1 MSADNRRKPDEKK
14 QNNPEKLS
22 VEVLHACIAEDRKKA
37 ARNFFMALSAL
48 VVMVG
53 ISVAWLVSNHR
64 VNATGMNIQAAS
76 AEDFQLASKGKRQDA
91 EQNKLKN
98 EDSQNI
104 LNNGTAYLI
113 NSDGKMIAAS
123 DDTNNTEIYY
133 AGFTNLAWRLDDD
146 VTLMPGA
153 SGSMT
158 FYIIPRKENLT
169 SANLTFTLKAYE
181 DNTTTGLAVVS
192 KNNQLQNLVM
202 GHILFFRNR
211 EADGSYAGWIAPDE
225 NGSYLMANSEYSFTV
240 TPGNKTTFEK
250 DKPYPVT
257 LYWVWP
263 NYIRN
268 YIYTNQNGSLF
279 TNPDSSDYKNL
290 LKFLNKENFQNNVAE
305 QKYSKIFYVKPD
317 SGATSAKDSTGG
329 NENNANSSDHII
341 HIDNI
346 NSNITDT
353 VLNECNEAYN
363 NADQYIGENA
373 RYLYVDVT
381 VDMPEKSN

>member
-1 MSADNRRKPDEKK
+1 MSADNRRKPDERK

-22 VEVLHACIAEDRKKA
+22 VEELHVRIAEDKKKA
-37 ARNFFMALSAL
+37 VRSLFMALSAL

-53 ISVAWLVSNHR
+53 FCIAWFVSNHR
-64 VNATGMNIQAAS
+64 VNATGMNIEAAN
-76 AEDFQLASKGKRQDA
+76 AQDFQLASKGKRQEA
-91 EQNKLKN
+91 EQKYLKN

-104 LNNGTAYLI
+104 LNNGTAYLK
-113 NSDGKMIAAS
+113 NSDGKMIDAS
-123 DDTNNTEIYY
+123 DDTDNTATYY
-133 AGFTNLAWRLDDD
+133 VGFTNLAWRLDDD

-169 SANLTFTLKAYE
+169 SANLTFTLKAYI
-181 DNTTTGLAVVS
+181 DNAATGLAVVS
-192 KNNQLQNLVM
+192 EDEQLQNLVM
-202 GHILFFRNR
+202 GHILFFRNQ

-240 TPGNKTTFEK
+240 TPENKTTFEK

-279 TNPDSSDYKNL
+279 TNPDSSDYQDL
-290 LKFLNKENFQNNVAE
+290 LKFLNKENFQNNEAE

-317 SGATSAKDSTGG
+317 SGAASAKDSTSG
-329 NENNANSSDHII
+329 NGNQ
-341 HIDNI
+341 I
-346 NSNITDT
+346 NSNITDA

-363 NADQYIGENA
+363 NADQYIGKNA

-381 VDMPEKSN
+381 VDMSEQSN

>member
-1 MSADNRRKPDEKK
+1 MSADNRRKPDERK
-14 QNNPEKLS
+14 QNKPEKLS
-22 VEVLHACIAEDRKKA
+22 VEELHVRIAEDRKKA
-37 ARNFFMALSAL
+37 VRSLFMAFSAL

-53 ISVAWLVSNHR
+53 FCIAWFVSNHR
-64 VNATGMNIQAAS
+64 VNATGMNIEAAN
-76 AEDFQLASKGKRQDA
+76 AQDFQLASKGKRQEA
-91 EQNKLKN
+91 EQKYLKN
-98 EDSQNI
+98 EDGQNI

-113 NSDGKMIAAS
+113 NSDGKMIDAS
-123 DDTNNTEIYY
+123 DGTDNTETYY

-169 SANLTFTLKAYE
+169 SANLAFTLKAYE
-181 DNTTTGLAVVS
+181 DDTKTGVVAVS
-192 KNNQLQNLVM
+192 KDNQLQNLVM

-211 EADGSYAGWIAPDE
+211 DADGSYAGWIAPDE

-240 TPGNKTTFEK
+240 TPENKTTFEK

-279 TNPDSSDYKNL
+279 TNPDSSDYQDL
-290 LKFLNKENFQNNVAE
+290 LKFLNKENFQNNEAE

-317 SGATSAKDSTGG
+317 SGAASAKDSTSG
-329 NENNANSSDHII
+329 NGNQ
-341 HIDNI
+341 I
-346 NSNITDT
+346 NSNITDA

-363 NADQYIGENA
+363 NADQYIGKNA

-381 VDMPEKSN
+381 VDMSEKSN

>member
-1 MSADNRRKPDEKK
+1 MSADNRRKPDERK

-22 VEVLHACIAEDRKKA
+22 VEELHVRIAEDKKKA
-37 ARNFFMALSAL
+37 VRSLFMALSAL

-53 ISVAWLVSNHR
+53 FCIAWFVSNHR
-64 VNATGMNIQAAS
+64 VNATGMNIEAAN
-76 AEDFQLASKGKRQDA
+76 AQDFQLASKGKRQEA
-91 EQNKLKN
+91 EQKYLKN

-113 NSDGKMIAAS
+113 NSDGKMIDAS
-123 DDTNNTEIYY
+123 DDTDNTENYY
-133 AGFTNLAWRLDDD
+133 VGFTNLAWRLDDD
-146 VTLMPGA
+146 VTLMPGT

-181 DNTTTGLAVVS
+181 DDKKTGVAAVS
-192 KNNQLQNLVM
+192 KDNQLQNLVM

-211 EADGSYAGWIAPDE
+211 DADGSYAGWIAPDE
-225 NGSYLMANSEYSFTV
+225 NGSYLTGNSEYSFTV
-240 TPGNKTTFEK
+240 TPENKTTFEK

-257 LYWVWP
+257 LYWIWP

-290 LKFLNKENFQNNVAE
+290 LKFLNKENFQNNEAE

-329 NENNANSSDHII
+329 NGNQ
-341 HIDNI
+341 I
-346 NSNITDT
+346 NSNITDA

>member
-1 MSADNRRKPDEKK
+1 MSADNRRKPDERK

-22 VEVLHACIAEDRKKA
+22 VEELHVRIAEDKKKA
-37 ARNFFMALSAL
+37 VRSLFMALSAL

-53 ISVAWLVSNHR
+53 FCIAWFVSNHR
-64 VNATGMNIQAAS
+64 VNATGMNIEAAN
-76 AEDFQLASKGKRQDA
+76 AQDFQLASKGKRQEA
-91 EQNKLKN
+91 EQKYLKN
-98 EDSQNI
+98 EGGQNI
-104 LNNGTAYLI
+104 LNNGTAYLK
-113 NSDGKMIAAS
+113 NSDGKMITAS

-181 DNTTTGLAVVS
+181 DDTKTGGAAVS
-192 KNNQLQNLVM
+192 KDNQLQNLVM

-211 EADGSYAGWIAPDE
+211 DADGSYAGWIAPDE

-240 TPGNKTTFEK
+240 TPENKTTFEK
-250 DKPYPVT
+250 DIPYPVT

-279 TNPDSSDYKNL
+279 TNPDSSDYQDL
-290 LKFLNKENFQNNVAE
+290 LKFLNKENFQNNETE
-305 QKYSKIFYVKPD
+305 QKYSKIFYAKPD
-317 SGATSAKDSTGG
+317 SGATSAKGSTSG
-329 NENNANSSDHII
+329 NGNQ
-341 HIDNI
+341 I
-346 NSNITDT
+346 NSNITDA

-363 NADQYIGENA
+363 NADQYIGKNA

-381 VDMPEKSN
+381 VDMSEQSN

>member
-1 MSADNRRKPDEKK
+1 MSADYRRKPDERK
-14 QNNPEKLS
+14 QNNPENLS
-22 VEVLHACIAEDRKKA
+22 VEELHVRIAEDKKKA
-37 ARNFFMALSAL
+37 VRSFFMALSAL

-53 ISVAWLVSNHR
+53 FCIAWFVSNHR
-64 VNATGMNIQAAS
+64 VNATGMNIEAAN
-76 AEDFQLASKGKRQDA
+76 AQDFQLASKGKRQEA
-91 EQNKLKN
+91 EQKYLKN

-104 LNNGTAYLI
+104 LNNGTAYLK
-113 NSDGKMIAAS
+113 NSDGKMITAS

-181 DNTTTGLAVVS
+181 DDTKTGVVAVS
-192 KNNQLQNLVM
+192 KDNQLQNLVM

-211 EADGSYAGWIAPDE
+211 DADGSYAGWIAPDE

-240 TPGNKTTFEK
+240 TPENKTTFEK

-279 TNPDSSDYKNL
+279 TNPDSSDYQDL
-290 LKFLNKENFQNNVAE
+290 LKFLNKENFQNNEAE

-317 SGATSAKDSTGG
+317 SGAASAKDSTSG
-329 NENNANSSDHII
+329 NGNQ
-341 HIDNI
+341 I
-346 NSNITDT
+346 NSNITDA

-363 NADQYIGENA
+363 NADQYIGKNA

>member
-1 MSADNRRKPDEKK
+1 MSADNRRKPDERK
-14 QNNPEKLS
+14 QNNPENLS
-22 VEVLHACIAEDRKKA
+22 VEELHVRIAEDKKKA
-37 ARNFFMALSAL
+37 VRSLFMALSAL

-53 ISVAWLVSNHR
+53 FCIAWFVSNHR
-64 VNATGMNIQAAS
+64 VNATGMNIEAAN
-76 AEDFQLASKGKRQDA
+76 AQDFQLASKGKRQEA
-91 EQNKLKN
+91 EQKYLKN
-98 EDSQNI
+98 KDSQNI

-113 NSDGKMIAAS
+113 NSDGKMIDAS
-123 DDTNNTEIYY
+123 DGTDNTETYY

-169 SANLTFTLKAYE
+169 SANLAFTLKAYE
-181 DNTTTGLAVVS
+181 DDTKTGVVAVS
-192 KNNQLQNLVM
+192 KDNQLQNLVM

-240 TPGNKTTFEK
+240 TPENKTTFEK

-279 TNPDSSDYKNL
+279 TNPDSSDYQDL
-290 LKFLNKENFQNNVAE
+290 LKFLNKENFQNNETE

-317 SGATSAKDSTGG
+317 SGAASAKDSTSG
-329 NENNANSSDHII
+329 NGNQ
-341 HIDNI
+341 I
-346 NSNITDT
+346 NSNITDA

-363 NADQYIGENA
+363 NADQYIGKNA

-381 VDMPEKSN
+381 VDMSEQSN

>member
-133 AGFTNLAWRLDDD
+133 AGDDYCTD
-146 VTLMPGA
+146 
-153 SGSMT
+153 
-158 FYIIPRKENLT
+158 FQE
-169 SANLTFTLKAYE
+169 F
-181 DNTTTGLAVVS
+181 
-192 KNNQLQNLVM
+192 
-202 GHILFFRNR
+202 
-211 EADGSYAGWIAPDE
+211 AD
-225 NGSYLMANSEYSFTV
+225 
-240 TPGNKTTFEK
+240 
-250 DKPYPVT
+250 
-257 LYWVWP
+257 
-263 NYIRN
+263 R
-268 YIYTNQNGSLF
+268 
-279 TNPDSSDYKNL
+279 
-290 LKFLNKENFQNNVAE
+290 
-305 QKYSKIFYVKPD
+305 
-317 SGATSAKDSTGG
+317 
-329 NENNANSSDHII
+329 
-341 HIDNI
+341 
-346 NSNITDT
+346 
-353 VLNECNEAYN
+353 N
-363 NADQYIGENA
+363 NADEVIV
-373 RYLYVDVT
+373 LLSSFDVDSSGGDGSLNPNSTYNNWNWILVRT
-381 VDMPEKSN
+381 KGGKWQHIDHGY

>member
-1 MSADNRRKPDEKK
+1 MSANNRRKPDERK
-14 QNNPEKLS
+14 QNNPENLS
-22 VEVLHACIAEDRKKA
+22 VEELHVRIAEDKKKA
-37 ARNFFMALSAL
+37 VRSLFMALSAL
-48 VVMVG
+48 VVMAG
-53 ISVAWLVSNHR
+53 FCIAWFVSNHR
-64 VNATGMNIQAAS
+64 VNATGMNIQAAG
-76 AEDFQLASKGKRQDA
+76 AEDFQLASKGKRQNA

-146 VTLMPGA
+146 VMLMPGA

-181 DNTTTGLAVVS
+181 DNTKTGVAAVS
-192 KNNQLQNLVM
+192 KDNQLQNLVM
-202 GHILFFRNR
+202 GHILFFRKQD
-211 EADGSYAGWIAPDE
+211 ADGSYAGWIAPDE

-240 TPGNKTTFEK
+240 TPENKTTFEK
-250 DKPYPVT
+250 DTPYPVT

-290 LKFLNKENFQNNVAE
+290 LKFLNKENFQNNETE

-317 SGATSAKDSTGG
+317 SGAASAKDSTSG
-329 NENNANSSDHII
+329 NGNQ
-341 HIDNI
+341 I
-346 NSNITDT
+346 NSNITDA

-363 NADQYIGENA
+363 NADQYIGENT

-381 VDMPEKSN
+381 VDMSEQSN

>member
-1 MSADNRRKPDEKK
+1 MSADNRRKPDERK
-14 QNNPEKLS
+14 QNNPENLS
-22 VEVLHACIAEDRKKA
+22 VEELHVRIAEDKKKA
-37 ARNFFMALSAL
+37 VRSLFMALSAL

-53 ISVAWLVSNHR
+53 FCIAWFVSNHR
-64 VNATGMNIQAAS
+64 VNATGMNIEAAN
-76 AEDFQLASKGKRQDA
+76 AQDFQLASKGKRQEA
-91 EQNKLKN
+91 EQKYLKN

-104 LNNGTAYLI
+104 LNNGTAYLK
-113 NSDGKMIAAS
+113 NSDGKMITAS

-181 DNTTTGLAVVS
+181 DDTKTGVAAVS
-192 KNNQLQNLVM
+192 KDNQLQNLVM

-211 EADGSYAGWIAPDE
+211 DADGSYAGWIAPDE

-240 TPGNKTTFEK
+240 TPENKTTFEK

-279 TNPDSSDYKNL
+279 TNPDSSDYQDL
-290 LKFLNKENFQNNVAE
+290 LKFLNKENFQNNEAE

-317 SGATSAKDSTGG
+317 SGATSAKGSTGG
-329 NENNANSSDHII
+329 NGNQ
-341 HIDNI
+341 I
-346 NSNITDT
+346 NSNITDA

-363 NADQYIGENA
+363 NADQYIGKNA

-381 VDMPEKSN
+381 VDMSEQSN

>member
-1 MSADNRRKPDEKK
+1 MSADYRRKPDERK
-14 QNNPEKLS
+14 QNNPENLS
-22 VEVLHACIAEDRKKA
+22 VEELHVRIAEDKKKA
-37 ARNFFMALSAL
+37 VRSFFMALSAL

-53 ISVAWLVSNHR
+53 FCIAWFVSNHR
-64 VNATGMNIQAAS
+64 VNATGMNIEAAN
-76 AEDFQLASKGKRQDA
+76 AQDFQLASKGKRQEA
-91 EQNKLKN
+91 EQKYLKN

-104 LNNGTAYLI
+104 LNNGTAYLK
-113 NSDGKMIAAS
+113 NSDGKMITAS

-181 DNTTTGLAVVS
+181 DDTKTGVVAVS
-192 KNNQLQNLVM
+192 KDNQLQNLVM
-202 GHILFFRNR
+202 GHILFFRNPD
-211 EADGSYAGWIAPDE
+211 ADGSYAGWIAPDE

-240 TPGNKTTFEK
+240 TPENKTTFEK

-279 TNPDSSDYKNL
+279 TNPDSSDYQDL
-290 LKFLNKENFQNNVAE
+290 LKFLNKENFQNNEAE

-317 SGATSAKDSTGG
+317 SGAASAKDSTSG
-329 NENNANSSDHII
+329 NGNQ
-341 HIDNI
+341 I
-346 NSNITDT
+346 NSNITDA

-363 NADQYIGENA
+363 NADQYIGKNA

>member
-1 MSADNRRKPDEKK
+1 MSADNRRKPDERK

-22 VEVLHACIAEDRKKA
+22 VEELHVRIAEDKKKA
-37 ARNFFMALSAL
+37 VRSLFMALSAL

-53 ISVAWLVSNHR
+53 FCIAWFVSNHR
-64 VNATGMNIQAAS
+64 VNATGMNIEAAN
-76 AEDFQLASKGKRQDA
+76 AQDFQLASKGKRQEA
-91 EQNKLKN
+91 EQKYLKN

-113 NSDGKMIAAS
+113 NSDGKMIDAS
-123 DDTNNTEIYY
+123 DDTDNTENYY
-133 AGFTNLAWRLDDD
+133 VGFTNLAWRLDDD
-146 VTLMPGA
+146 VTLMPGT

-181 DNTTTGLAVVS
+181 DDKKTGVAAVS
-192 KNNQLQNLVM
+192 KDNQLQNLVM

-211 EADGSYAGWIAPDE
+211 DADGSYAGWIAPDE
-225 NGSYLMANSEYSFTV
+225 NGSYLTGNSEYSFTV
-240 TPGNKTTFEK
+240 TPENKTTFEK
-250 DKPYPVT
+250 DKPYRVT
-257 LYWVWP
+257 LYWIWP

-290 LKFLNKENFQNNVAE
+290 LKFLNKENFQNNEAE

-329 NENNANSSDHII
+329 NGNQ
-341 HIDNI
+341 I
-346 NSNITDT
+346 NSNITDA

>member
-1 MSADNRRKPDEKK
+1 MSADNRRKPDERK

-22 VEVLHACIAEDRKKA
+22 VEELHVRIAEDKKKA
-37 ARNFFMALSAL
+37 VRSLFMALSAL

-53 ISVAWLVSNHR
+53 FCIAWFVSNHR
-64 VNATGMNIQAAS
+64 VNATGMNIETANAQ
-76 AEDFQLASKGKRQDA
+76 DFQLASKGKRQEA
-91 EQNKLKN
+91 EQKYLKN

-104 LNNGTAYLI
+104 LNNGTAYLK
-113 NSDGKMIAAS
+113 NSDGKMIDAS
-123 DDTNNTEIYY
+123 DDTDNTATYY
-133 AGFTNLAWRLDDD
+133 VGFTNLAWRLDDD
-146 VTLMPGA
+146 VTLMPGT
-153 SGSMT
+153 SGSIT

-181 DNTTTGLAVVS
+181 DDTKTGVAAVS
-192 KNNQLQNLVM
+192 KDNQLQNLVM

-211 EADGSYAGWIAPDE
+211 DADGSYAGWIAPDE
-225 NGSYLMANSEYSFTV
+225 NGSYLTGNSEYSFTV
-240 TPGNKTTFEK
+240 TPENKTTFEK

-257 LYWVWP
+257 LYWIWP

-290 LKFLNKENFQNNVAE
+290 LKFLNKENFQNNEAE

-329 NENNANSSDHII
+329 NGNQ
-341 HIDNI
+341 I
-346 NSNITDT
+346 NSNITDA

>member
-1 MSADNRRKPDEKK
+1 MSADNRRKPDERK

-22 VEVLHACIAEDRKKA
+22 VEELHVRIAEDKKKA
-37 ARNFFMALSAL
+37 VRSLFMALSAL

-53 ISVAWLVSNHR
+53 FCIAWFVSNHR
-64 VNATGMNIQAAS
+64 VNATGMNIEAAN
-76 AEDFQLASKGKRQDA
+76 AQDFQLASKGKRQEA
-91 EQNKLKN
+91 EQKYLKN
-98 EDSQNI
+98 EDGQNI

-113 NSDGKMIAAS
+113 NSDGKMIDAS
-123 DDTNNTEIYY
+123 DGTDNTETYY

-169 SANLTFTLKAYE
+169 SANLAFTLKAYE
-181 DNTTTGLAVVS
+181 DDTKTGVVAVS
-192 KNNQLQNLVM
+192 KDNQLQNLVM

-240 TPGNKTTFEK
+240 TPENKTTFEK

-279 TNPDSSDYKNL
+279 TNPDSSDYQDL
-290 LKFLNKENFQNNVAE
+290 LKFLNKENFQNNETE
-305 QKYSKIFYVKPD
+305 QKYSKIFYAKPD
-317 SGATSAKDSTGG
+317 SGATSAKGSTSG
-329 NENNANSSDHII
+329 NGNQ
-341 HIDNI
+341 I
-346 NSNITDT
+346 NSNITDA

-363 NADQYIGENA
+363 NADQYIGKNA

-381 VDMPEKSN
+381 VDMSEQSN

>member
-1 MSADNRRKPDEKK
+1 MSADYRRKPDERK
-14 QNNPEKLS
+14 QNNPENLS
-22 VEVLHACIAEDRKKA
+22 VEELHVRIAEDKKKA
-37 ARNFFMALSAL
+37 VRSLFMVLSAL

-53 ISVAWLVSNHR
+53 FCIAWFVSNHR
-64 VNATGMNIQAAS
+64 VNATGMNIEAAN
-76 AEDFQLASKGKRQDA
+76 AQDFQLASKGKRQEA
-91 EQNKLKN
+91 EQKYLKN

-104 LNNGTAYLI
+104 LNNGTAYLK
-113 NSDGKMIAAS
+113 NSDGKMITAS

-169 SANLTFTLKAYE
+169 SANLAFTLKAYE
-181 DNTTTGLAVVS
+181 DDTKTGVVAVS
-192 KNNQLQNLVM
+192 KDNQLQNLVM

-211 EADGSYAGWIAPDE
+211 DADGSYAGWIAPDE

-240 TPGNKTTFEK
+240 TPENKTTFEK
-250 DKPYPVT
+250 DIPYPVT

-279 TNPDSSDYKNL
+279 TNPDSSDYQDL
-290 LKFLNKENFQNNVAE
+290 LKFLNKENFQNNETE
-305 QKYSKIFYVKPD
+305 QKYSKIFYAKPD
-317 SGATSAKDSTGG
+317 SGATSAKGSTGG
-329 NENNANSSDHII
+329 NGNQ
-341 HIDNI
+341 I
-346 NSNITDT
+346 NSNITDA

-363 NADQYIGENA
+363 NADQYIGKNA

-381 VDMPEKSN
+381 VDMSEQSN

>member
-1 MSADNRRKPDEKK
+1 MSADNRRKPDERK

-22 VEVLHACIAEDRKKA
+22 VEELHVRIAEDKKKA
-37 ARNFFMALSAL
+37 VRSLFMALSAL

-53 ISVAWLVSNHR
+53 FCIAWFVSNHR
-64 VNATGMNIQAAS
+64 VNATGMNIEAAN
-76 AEDFQLASKGKRQDA
+76 AQDFQLASKGKRQEA
-91 EQNKLKN
+91 EQKYLKN
-98 EDSQNI
+98 KDSQNI

-113 NSDGKMIAAS
+113 NSYGKMIDAS
-123 DDTNNTEIYY
+123 DDTDNTETYY
-133 AGFTNLAWRLDDD
+133 VGFTNLAWRLDDD
-146 VTLMPGA
+146 VTLMPGT

-181 DNTTTGLAVVS
+181 DDTKTGVAAVS
-192 KNNQLQNLVM
+192 KDNQLQNLVM

-211 EADGSYAGWIAPDE
+211 DADGSYAGWIAPDE
-225 NGSYLMANSEYSFTV
+225 NGSYLTGNSEYSFTV
-240 TPGNKTTFEK
+240 TPENKTTFEK
-250 DKPYPVT
+250 DKPYRVT
-257 LYWVWP
+257 LYWIWP

-290 LKFLNKENFQNNVAE
+290 LKFLNKENFQNNEAE

-329 NENNANSSDHII
+329 NGNQ
-341 HIDNI
+341 I
-346 NSNITDT
+346 NSNITDA

>member
-1 MSADNRRKPDEKK
+1 MSADNRRKPDERK

-22 VEVLHACIAEDRKKA
+22 VEELHVRIAEDKKKA
-37 ARNFFMALSAL
+37 VRSLFMALSAL

-53 ISVAWLVSNHR
+53 FCIAWFVSNHR
-64 VNATGMNIQAAS
+64 VNATGMNIEAAN
-76 AEDFQLASKGKRQDA
+76 AQDFQLASKGKRQEA
-91 EQNKLKN
+91 EQKYLKN

-104 LNNGTAYLI
+104 LNNGTAYLK
-113 NSDGKMIAAS
+113 NSDGKMIDAS
-123 DDTNNTEIYY
+123 DDTDNTATYY
-133 AGFTNLAWRLDDD
+133 VGFTNLAWRLDDD

-181 DNTTTGLAVVS
+181 DDTKTGVAAVS
-192 KNNQLQNLVM
+192 KDNQLQNLVM
-202 GHILFFRNR
+202 GHILFFRNMD
-211 EADGSYAGWIAPDE
+211 ADGSYAGWIAPDE
-225 NGSYLMANSEYSFTV
+225 NGSYLTGNSEYSFTV
-240 TPGNKTTFEK
+240 TPENKTTFEK

-257 LYWVWP
+257 LYWIWP

-290 LKFLNKENFQNNVAE
+290 LKFLNKENFQNNEAE

-317 SGATSAKDSTGG
+317 SGATSAKDSTGSNG
-329 NENNANSSDHII
+329 NQ
-341 HIDNI
+341 I
-346 NSNITDT
+346 NSNITDA

>member
-1 MSADNRRKPDEKK
+1 MSEKNRRKPDERK

-22 VEVLHACIAEDRKKA
+22 VEELNVRIADNRKKI
-37 ARNFFMALSAL
+37 ARSLFMALSAL

-53 ISVAWLVSNHR
+53 FSVAWFVSNHR
-64 VNATGMNIQAAS
+64 VNATGMNIEAAN
-76 AEDFQLASKGKRQDA
+76 AQDFQLASKGKRQEA
-91 EQNKLKN
+91 EQKYLKN

-169 SANLTFTLKAYE
+169 SANLTFTLKAYS
-181 DNTTTGLAVVS
+181 DDKKTGLAVIS
-192 KNNQLQNLVM
+192 KDNQLQNLVM
-202 GHILFFRNR
+202 GHILFFRNW

-240 TPGNKTTFEK
+240 TPENKTTFEK
-250 DKPYPVT
+250 DIPYPVT

-290 LKFLNKENFQNNVAE
+290 LKFLNKENFQNNEAE

-317 SGATSAKDSTGG
+317 SGAASAKDSTSG
-329 NENNANSSDHII
+329 NGNQ
-341 HIDNI
+341 I
-346 NSNITDT
+346 NSNITDA

-363 NADQYIGENA
+363 NADQYIGKNA

-381 VDMPEKSN
+381 VDMSEQSN

>member
-1 MSADNRRKPDEKK
+1 MSADNRRKPDERK

-22 VEVLHACIAEDRKKA
+22 VEELHVRIAEDKKKA
-37 ARNFFMALSAL
+37 VRSLFMALSAL

-53 ISVAWLVSNHR
+53 FCIAWFVSNHR
-64 VNATGMNIQAAS
+64 VNATGMNIEAAN
-76 AEDFQLASKGKRQDA
+76 AQDFQLASKGKRQEA
-91 EQNKLKN
+91 EQKYLKN
-98 EDSQNI
+98 KDSQNI

-113 NSDGKMIAAS
+113 NSDGKMIDAS
-123 DDTNNTEIYY
+123 DDTDNTETYY

-181 DNTTTGLAVVS
+181 DDTKTGVAAVS
-192 KNNQLQNLVM
+192 KDNQLQNLVM

-225 NGSYLMANSEYSFTV
+225 NGSYLMANFEYSFTV
-240 TPGNKTTFEK
+240 TPENKTTFEK

-279 TNPDSSDYKNL
+279 TNPDSSDYQDL
-290 LKFLNKENFQNNVAE
+290 LKFLNKENFQNNEAE

-317 SGATSAKDSTGG
+317 SGATSAKGSTGG
-329 NENNANSSDHII
+329 NGNQ
-341 HIDNI
+341 I
-346 NSNITDT
+346 NSNITDA

-363 NADQYIGENA
+363 NADQYIGKNA

-381 VDMPEKSN
+381 VDMSEQSN

>member
-1 MSADNRRKPDEKK
+1 MSADNRRKPDERK

-22 VEVLHACIAEDRKKA
+22 VEELHVRIAEDKKKA
-37 ARNFFMALSAL
+37 VRSLFMALSAL

-53 ISVAWLVSNHR
+53 FCIAWFVSNHR
-64 VNATGMNIQAAS
+64 VNATGMNIEAAN
-76 AEDFQLASKGKRQDA
+76 AQDFQLASKGKRQEA
-91 EQNKLKN
+91 EQKYLKN
-98 EDSQNI
+98 KDSQNI

-113 NSDGKMIAAS
+113 NSDGKMIDAS
-123 DDTNNTEIYY
+123 DDTDNTETYY
-133 AGFTNLAWRLDDD
+133 VGFTNLAWRLDDD

-181 DNTTTGLAVVS
+181 DDTKTGVAAVS
-192 KNNQLQNLVM
+192 KDNQLQNLVM

-240 TPGNKTTFEK
+240 TPENKTTFEK

-279 TNPDSSDYKNL
+279 TNPDSSDYQDL
-290 LKFLNKENFQNNVAE
+290 LKFLNKENFQNNEAE

-317 SGATSAKDSTGG
+317 SGAASAKGSTGG
-329 NENNANSSDHII
+329 NGNQ
-341 HIDNI
+341 I
-346 NSNITDT
+346 NSNITDA

-363 NADQYIGENA
+363 NADQYIGKNA

-381 VDMPEKSN
+381 VDMSEQSN

>member
-1 MSADNRRKPDEKK
+1 MSADNRRKPDERK
-14 QNNPEKLS
+14 QNNPENLS
-22 VEVLHACIAEDRKKA
+22 VEELHVRIAEDKKKA
-37 ARNFFMALSAL
+37 VRSLFMALSAL

-53 ISVAWLVSNHR
+53 FCIAWFVSNHR
-64 VNATGMNIQAAS
+64 VNATGMNIEAAN
-76 AEDFQLASKGKRQDA
+76 AQDFQLASKGKRQEA
-91 EQNKLKN
+91 EQKYLKN
-98 EDSQNI
+98 KDSQNI

-113 NSDGKMIAAS
+113 NSDGKMIDAS
-123 DDTNNTEIYY
+123 DGTDNTETYY

-181 DNTTTGLAVVS
+181 DDTKTGVVAVS
-192 KNNQLQNLVM
+192 KDNQLQNLVM

-240 TPGNKTTFEK
+240 TPENKTTFEK

-279 TNPDSSDYKNL
+279 TNPDSSDYQDL
-290 LKFLNKENFQNNVAE
+290 LKFLNKENFQNNETE

-317 SGATSAKDSTGG
+317 SGAASAKDSTSG
-329 NENNANSSDHII
+329 NGNQ
-341 HIDNI
+341 I
-346 NSNITDT
+346 NSNITDA

-363 NADQYIGENA
+363 NADQYIGKNA

-381 VDMPEKSN
+381 VDMSEQSN

>member
-1 MSADNRRKPDEKK
+1 MSADNRRKPDERK

-22 VEVLHACIAEDRKKA
+22 VEELHVRIAEDKKKA
-37 ARNFFMALSAL
+37 VRSLFMALSAL

-53 ISVAWLVSNHR
+53 FCIAWFVSNHR
-64 VNATGMNIQAAS
+64 VNATGMNIEAAN
-76 AEDFQLASKGKRQDA
+76 AQDFQLASKGKRQEA
-91 EQNKLKN
+91 EQKYLKN

-104 LNNGTAYLI
+104 LNNGTAYLK
-113 NSDGKMIAAS
+113 NSDGKMITAS

-181 DNTTTGLAVVS
+181 DDTKTGVAAVS
-192 KNNQLQNLVM
+192 KDNQLQNLVM

-211 EADGSYAGWIAPDE
+211 DADGSYAGWIAPDE

-240 TPGNKTTFEK
+240 TPENKTTFEK

-279 TNPDSSDYKNL
+279 TNPDSSDYQDL
-290 LKFLNKENFQNNVAE
+290 LKFLNKENFQNNEAE

-317 SGATSAKDSTGG
+317 SGAASAKDSTSG
-329 NENNANSSDHII
+329 NGNQ
-341 HIDNI
+341 I
-346 NSNITDT
+346 NSNITDA

-363 NADQYIGENA
+363 NADQYIGKNA

>member
-1 MSADNRRKPDEKK
+1 MSADNRRKPDERK

-37 ARNFFMALSAL
+37 AISLFMALSAL

-53 ISVAWLVSNHR
+53 VSVAWFVSNHR
-64 VNATGMNIQAAS
+64 VNATGMNIQVAS

-169 SANLTFTLKAYE
+169 SANLTFTLKACE
-181 DNTTTGLAVVS
+181 DTAAGVAVVS

-211 EADGSYAGWIAPDE
+211 EADGSYADWIAPDE

-240 TPGNKTTFEK
+240 TPENKTTFDK

-317 SGATSAKDSTGG
+317 SGAASAIGSTGG
-329 NENNANSSDHII
+329 NGNQ
-341 HIDNI
+341 I
-346 NSNITDT
+346 NSNITDAF
-353 VLNECNEAYN
+353 LNECNEAYN

-373 RYLYVDVT
+373 RYLYIDVT
-381 VDMPEKSN
+381 ADMPEKSN

>member
-1 MSADNRRKPDEKK
+1 MSADNRRKPDERK

-22 VEVLHACIAEDRKKA
+22 VEELHVRIAEDKKKA
-37 ARNFFMALSAL
+37 VRSLFMALSAL

-53 ISVAWLVSNHR
+53 FCIAWFASNHR
-64 VNATGMNIQAAS
+64 VNATGMNIEAAN
-76 AEDFQLASKGKRQDA
+76 AQDFQLASKGKRQEA
-91 EQNKLKN
+91 EQKYLKN

-113 NSDGKMIAAS
+113 NSDGKMIDAS
-123 DDTNNTEIYY
+123 DDTDNTATYY
-133 AGFTNLAWRLDDD
+133 VGFTNLAWRLDDD
-146 VTLMPGA
+146 VTLMPGT

-181 DNTTTGLAVVS
+181 DDTKTGVAAVS
-192 KNNQLQNLVM
+192 KDNQLQNLVM

-211 EADGSYAGWIAPDE
+211 DADGSYAGWIAPDE
-225 NGSYLMANSEYSFTV
+225 NGSYLTGNSEYSFTV
-240 TPGNKTTFEK
+240 TPENKTTFEK

-257 LYWVWP
+257 LYWIWP

-290 LKFLNKENFQNNVAE
+290 LKFLNKENFQNNEAE

-329 NENNANSSDHII
+329 NGNQ
-341 HIDNI
+341 I
-346 NSNITDT
+346 NSNITDA

-381 VDMPEKSN
+381 VDMLEKSN

>member
-1 MSADNRRKPDEKK
+1 MSADNRRKPDERK

-22 VEVLHACIAEDRKKA
+22 VEELHVRIAEDKKKA
-37 ARNFFMALSAL
+37 VRSLFMALSAL

-53 ISVAWLVSNHR
+53 FCIAWFVSNHR
-64 VNATGMNIQAAS
+64 VNATGMNIEAAN
-76 AEDFQLASKGKRQDA
+76 AQDFQLASKGKRQEA
-91 EQNKLKN
+91 EQKYLKN

-113 NSDGKMIAAS
+113 NSDGKMIDAS
-123 DDTNNTEIYY
+123 DDTDNTENYY
-133 AGFTNLAWRLDDD
+133 VGFTNLAWRLDDD
-146 VTLMPGA
+146 VTLMPGT

-169 SANLTFTLKAYE
+169 SANLTFTLKDYE
-181 DNTTTGLAVVS
+181 DDKKTGVAAVS
-192 KNNQLQNLVM
+192 KDNQLQNLVM

-211 EADGSYAGWIAPDE
+211 DADGSYAGWIAPDE
-225 NGSYLMANSEYSFTV
+225 NGSYLTGNSEYSFTV
-240 TPGNKTTFEK
+240 TPENKTTFEK
-250 DKPYPVT
+250 DKPYPVI
-257 LYWVWP
+257 LYWIWP

-290 LKFLNKENFQNNVAE
+290 LKFLNKENFQNNEAE

-329 NENNANSSDHII
+329 NGNQ
-341 HIDNI
+341 I
-346 NSNITDT
+346 NSNITDA

>member
-1 MSADNRRKPDEKK
+1 MSADNRRKPDERK

-22 VEVLHACIAEDRKKA
+22 VEELHVRIAEDKKKA
-37 ARNFFMALSAL
+37 VRSLFMALSAL

-53 ISVAWLVSNHR
+53 FCIAWFVSNHR
-64 VNATGMNIQAAS
+64 VNATGMNIETANAQ
-76 AEDFQLASKGKRQDA
+76 DFQLASKGKRQEA
-91 EQNKLKN
+91 EQKYLKN

-113 NSDGKMIAAS
+113 NSDGKMIDAS
-123 DDTNNTEIYY
+123 DDTDNTENYY
-133 AGFTNLAWRLDDD
+133 VGFTNLAWRLDDD
-146 VTLMPGA
+146 VTLMPGT

-181 DNTTTGLAVVS
+181 DDKKTGVAAVS
-192 KNNQLQNLVM
+192 KDNQLQNLVM

-211 EADGSYAGWIAPDE
+211 DADGSYAGWIAPDE
-225 NGSYLMANSEYSFTV
+225 NGSYLTGNSEYSFTV
-240 TPGNKTTFEK
+240 TPENKTTFEK

-257 LYWVWP
+257 LYWIWP

-290 LKFLNKENFQNNVAE
+290 LKFLNKENFQNNEAE

-329 NENNANSSDHII
+329 NGNQ
-341 HIDNI
+341 I
-346 NSNITDT
+346 NSNITDA

>member
-1 MSADNRRKPDEKK
+1 MSA
-14 QNNPEKLS
+14 NN
-22 VEVLHACIAEDRKKA
+22 RKKI
-37 ARNFFMALSAL
+37 ARSLFMALSAL

-53 ISVAWLVSNHR
+53 FSVAWFVSNHR
-64 VNATGMNIQAAS
+64 VNATGMNIEAAN
-76 AEDFQLASKGKRQDA
+76 AQDFQLASKGKRQEA
-91 EQNKLKN
+91 EQKYLKN

-123 DDTNNTEIYY
+123 DDTNNTQIYY

-169 SANLTFTLKAYE
+169 SANLTFTLKAYS
-181 DNTTTGLAVVS
+181 DDKKTGLAVIS
-192 KNNQLQNLVM
+192 KDNQLQNLVM
-202 GHILFFRNR
+202 GHILFFRNW

-240 TPGNKTTFEK
+240 TPENKTTFEK
-250 DKPYPVT
+250 DKPYRVT

-290 LKFLNKENFQNNVAE
+290 LKFLNKENFQNNEAE

-317 SGATSAKDSTGG
+317 SGATSAKDSTSG
-329 NENNANSSDHII
+329 NGNQ
-341 HIDNI
+341 I
-346 NSNITDT
+346 NSNITDA

-363 NADQYIGENA
+363 NADQYIGENT

>member
-1 MSADNRRKPDEKK
+1 MSANNRRKPDERK
-14 QNNPEKLS
+14 QNNPENLS
-22 VEVLHACIAEDRKKA
+22 VEQLHVRIAEDKKKA
-37 ARNFFMALSAL
+37 VRSLFMALSAL

-53 ISVAWLVSNHR
+53 FCIAWFVSNHR
-64 VNATGMNIQAAS
+64 VNATGMNIEAAN
-76 AEDFQLASKGKRQDA
+76 AQDFQLASKGKRQDA
-91 EQNKLKN
+91 EQTYLKN
-98 EDSQNI
+98 EDGQNT

-169 SANLTFTLKAYE
+169 SANLTFTLKAYR
-181 DNTTTGLAVVS
+181 DDPTTGLAVIS
-192 KNNQLQNLVM
+192 EDNQLQNLVM
-202 GHILFFRNR
+202 GHILFFRNWD
-211 EADGSYAGWIAPDE
+211 ADGSYAGWIAPDE
-225 NGSYLMANSEYSFTV
+225 NGSYLTGNAEYSFKV
-240 TPGNKTTFEK
+240 TPKNKTTFEK

-279 TNPDSSDYKNL
+279 TNTNSSDYQKL
-290 LKFLNKENFQNNVAE
+290 ITFLNNENFQNNEAE
-305 QKYSKIFYVKPD
+305 QKYSKMFYVKPD
-317 SGATSAKDSTGG
+317 SDTASAKEQAGG
-329 NENNANSSDHII
+329 KGSSDRII
-341 HIDNI
+341 HTDKID
-346 NSNITDT
+346 SNITDA

-381 VDMPEKSN
+381 VDMSEDSN